1 MTPAAASTEATGRA
15 SANYKWFVA
24 AMLFSAAALNY
35 GDRTAMTAV
44 FPLLRRDLGMS
55 DLLLGATGTV
65 FLWSYAIVSPF
76 AGFLG
81 DRISRTRLLTISLG
95 SWSLVMTLSG
105 FAASAAQLL
114 WLRVALGLAEA
125 GYIPAATALI
135 ADHHGPATRAK
146 AIGIH
151 LAGFSFGMVGGGWL
165 AGYLGDSLGWRPSF
179 FILGA
184 CGLVLTGVCALF
196 LRDAPAEAS
205 GADVVEKQSM
215 GAAIRSLARIPTFLI
230 LTFELVCSGT
240 VNWIFI
246 NWLPLFFKE
255 TFTLSL
261 AMAGLYG
268 TLWIQ
273 GGRVLGFLVGGGPS
287 DAAARRHSHHRM
299 LIMVITYVLAAPV
312 LLTFSHS
319 RNFVLIASAI
329 FVYNLL
335 VGFGYVNAQPL
346 LCELLPVRLR
356 STAVGIMNMSACFAG
371 GAGILAAGWLKSDY
385 GLAHSFSSLS
395 VVVFGIAG
403 VLLAAYF
410 TVLPRDLERARA
422 TGVS

>member
-1 MTPAAASTEATGRA
+1 VTPALVTSSERA
-15 SANYKWFVA
+15 SSNYKWFVA

-35 GDRTAMTAV
+35 GDRTAITAV
-44 FPLLRRDLGMS
+44 FPLLKRDLGMS

-76 AGFLG
+76 VGFLG
-81 DRISRTRLLTISLG
+81 DRISRARLLTASLG
-95 SWSLVMTLSG
+95 AWSLVMTFSG
-105 FAASAAQLL
+105 LAASASQLL
-114 WLRVALGLAEA
+114 MLRVALGLAEA

-179 FILGA
+179 FILGT
-184 CGLVLTGVCALF
+184 CGLLLTGVCLLF
-196 LRDAPAEAS
+196 LRDVPAAAS
-205 GADVVEKQSM
+205 ETAGAETQSM
-215 GAAIRSLARIPTFLI
+215 AAAVLSLLRIPTFLI

-246 NWLPLFFKE
+246 NWLPLFFRE

-268 TLWIQ
+268 TLWFQ
-273 GGRVLGFLVGGGPS
+273 GGRVLGFIVGGPPS
-287 DAAARRHSHHRM
+287 DAAARRHSRHRM
-299 LIMVITYVLAAPV
+299 LIMVATYLLAAPV
-312 LLTFSHS
+312 LLIFSHS
-319 RNFVLIASAI
+319 RSFVLIASAI

-371 GAGILAAGWLKSDY
+371 GAGILAAGWLKSGY
-385 GLAHSFSSLS
+385 GLAQSFSSLS

-410 TVLPRDLERARA
+410 TVLPRDLERARKS
-422 TGVS
+422 GVA

>member
-1 MTPAAASTEATGRA
+1 
-15 SANYKWFVA
+15 
-24 AMLFSAAALNY
+24 
-35 GDRTAMTAV
+35 
-44 FPLLRRDLGMS
+44 
-55 DLLLGATGTV
+55 
-65 FLWSYAIVSPF
+65 
-76 AGFLG
+76 
-81 DRISRTRLLTISLG
+81 
-95 SWSLVMTLSG
+95 MTLSG

>member
-1 MTPAAASTEATGRA
+1 MGRA

-246 NWLPLFFKE
+246 NWLPLFSRKRSRCRWRWRD
-255 TFTLSL
+255 FT
-261 AMAGLYG
+261 
-268 TLWIQ
+268 
-273 GGRVLGFLVGGGPS
+273 GRCG
-287 DAAARRHSHHRM
+287 
-299 LIMVITYVLAAPV
+299 
-312 LLTFSHS
+312 S
-319 RNFVLIASAI
+319 R
-329 FVYNLL
+329 
-335 VGFGYVNAQPL
+335 
-346 LCELLPVRLR
+346 
-356 STAVGIMNMSACFAG
+356 AG
-371 GAGILAAGWLKSDY
+371 GCWDS
-385 GLAHSFSSLS
+385 
-395 VVVFGIAG
+395 
-403 VLLAAYF
+403 
-410 TVLPRDLERARA
+410 
-422 TGVS
+422 